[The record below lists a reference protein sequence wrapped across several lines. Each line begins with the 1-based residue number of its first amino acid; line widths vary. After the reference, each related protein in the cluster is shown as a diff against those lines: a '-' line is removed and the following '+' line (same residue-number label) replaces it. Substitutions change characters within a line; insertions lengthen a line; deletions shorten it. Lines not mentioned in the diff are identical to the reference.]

1 MKLTKLFSFAAV
13 LFLAAG
19 CLSPGRV
26 TETEIPTQPGKS
38 EISPETQPPTPAPG
52 NTATPSPTETP
63 TQTPT
68 QTPTETQTEEPE
80 PIEIDIQATYTA
92 IAIDY
97 ESRLATMMPS
107 VLECETAPRVTGWR
121 DYHIEE
127 VGLHMQLPQD
137 WSDMDYRTYRPNQ
150 SKMFQVKNYGVAS
163 SSAGAFA
170 EGIELHIWYEE
181 ELELIPFIK
190 DLREWAARNEFFYAT
205 LFSPLPHENSLV
217 NGHPASI
224 AYVPEYDF
232 GEQELGSFRS
242 SIVIVT
248 KMGDYV
254 IMVVFNPRANYDPT
268 ETLLTMLSSL
278 SIDDVQGGETVI
290 SETVL
295 CQSYLHF
302 CLRQCGIVTG
312 SN

>member
-1 MKLTKLFSFAAV
+1 
-13 LFLAAG
+13 
-19 CLSPGRV
+19 
-26 TETEIPTQPGKS
+26 
-38 EISPETQPPTPAPG
+38 
-52 NTATPSPTETP
+52 
-63 TQTPT
+63 
-68 QTPTETQTEEPE
+68 
-80 PIEIDIQATYTA
+80 
-92 IAIDY
+92 
-97 ESRLATMMPS
+97 
-107 VLECETAPRVTGWR
+107 
-121 DYHIEE
+121 
-127 VGLHMQLPQD
+127 MQLPQD

-170 EGIELHIWYEE
+170 EGFELHIWYEE

-232 GEQELGSFRS
+232 GEQELGAFRS
-242 SIVIVT
+242 SIVTVT

-254 IMVVFNPRANYDPT
+254 IMMVFNPRANYDPT

-278 SIDDVQGGETVI
+278 SIDGVQGGETVI
-290 SETVL
+290 SETIL
-295 CQSYLHF
+295 CQAYLYF
-302 CLRQCGIVTG
+302 CLRQCGIVPG